1 MSNFKSDCI
10 PALKELHNKALMIKV
25 LLKKKN
31 HTTNV
36 RFQINTFDYSYAV
49 VMYVNK
55 IRNKTLNNNK

>member
-1 MSNFKSDCI
+1 
-10 PALKELHNKALMIKV
+10 MIKV

>member
-1 MSNFKSDCI
+1 
-10 PALKELHNKALMIKV
+10 MIKV
-25 LLKKKN
+25 LLKKNN

>member
-25 LLKKKN
+25 LFKKKN
-31 HTTNV
+31 HTT